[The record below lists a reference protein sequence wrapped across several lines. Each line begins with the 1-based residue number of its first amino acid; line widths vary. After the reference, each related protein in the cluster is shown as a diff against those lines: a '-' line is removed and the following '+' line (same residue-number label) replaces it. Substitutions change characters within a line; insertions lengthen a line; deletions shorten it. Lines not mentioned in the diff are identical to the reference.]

1 MTFKIIH
8 GQGRRKS
15 LFPRRPFTACGFLFS
30 PVTVCL
36 SRTIPWYITYSD
48 LLVWNRKFLYPSLF
62 MASVEDDTVEI
73 SKRVLSL
80 GTEITGI
87 MELLGTGRIMKT
99 HW

>member
-1 MTFKIIH
+1 
-8 GQGRRKS
+8 
-15 LFPRRPFTACGFLFS
+15 
-30 PVTVCL
+30 
-36 SRTIPWYITYSD
+36 
-48 LLVWNRKFLYPSLF
+48 

-99 HW
+99 H